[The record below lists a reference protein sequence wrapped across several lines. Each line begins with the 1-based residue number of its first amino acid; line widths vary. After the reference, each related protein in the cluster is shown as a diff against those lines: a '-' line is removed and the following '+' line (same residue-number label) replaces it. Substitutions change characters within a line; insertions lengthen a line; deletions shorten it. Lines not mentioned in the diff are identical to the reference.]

1 MTHFCSMMLIL
12 RCILCLATILVL
24 CAPVI
29 QAQDELDGTSGPSS
43 SFTTLS
49 IMRTWTPQERD
60 FPNGGFNLM
69 SSFAT
74 DDDRRWWF
82 GMGFRAMGVWERD
95 VLAITLGPT
104 WWFAG
109 DQRLGRTWHGLDTW
123 DHGIRCLLRPNAH
136 LRSCLGSWHCGHM
149 ASCTLGESSWYD
161 YWFALLQRG
170 RPHAIWR
177 AGWTYVWWP
186 LNSFDEL
193 IYSHGAL

>member
-1 MTHFCSMMLIL
+1 MTHFCRMMLIL
-12 RCILCLATILVL
+12 RCILCLATVVVL
-24 CAPVI
+24 FAPAI
-29 QAQDELDGTSGPSS
+29 QAQDELDGTGGPSS

-109 DQRLGRTWHGLDTW
+109 DQRLGAFAFVQAGLGMGSTRGITGFDVFSDQTLTFGLASVAGIAGTWQVARWVNLHGMIIGSHYSNEGGRTPYGVLVGLTF
-123 DHGIRCLLRPNAH
+123 G
-136 LRSCLGSWHCGHM
+136 
-149 ASCTLGESSWYD
+149 
-161 YWFALLQRG
+161 G
-170 RPHAIWR
+170 R
-177 AGWTYVWWP
+177 
-186 LNSFDEL
+186 
-193 IYSHGAL
+193 

>member
-1 MTHFCSMMLIL
+1 MMLIL

-60 FPNGGFNLM
+60 FPNGGFNVK

-109 DQRLGRTWHGLDTW
+109 DQRLGAFAFVQAGLGMGSTRGITGFDVFSDQTLTFGLASAAGIAGTWQVARWVNLHGMIIGSHYSNEGGRTPYGVLVGLTF
-123 DHGIRCLLRPNAH
+123 G
-136 LRSCLGSWHCGHM
+136 
-149 ASCTLGESSWYD
+149 
-161 YWFALLQRG
+161 G
-170 RPHAIWR
+170 R
-177 AGWTYVWWP
+177 
-186 LNSFDEL
+186 
-193 IYSHGAL
+193 